1 MNNDAEAI
9 NQFLAWLL
17 QTPNPVSSQPSGTAS
32 GLTAGHDYINYI
44 DSLDHCDRDDLPDPI
59 DRTGTMELQPL
70 DPLDSEQIEALA
82 PSQFVPNQPES
93 GSFPFEESSLFNSG
107 ERPAVQDRFYS
118 LIKHRLR
125 AEIERNP
132 PRFPW
137 ETEALEY
144 EEQSEAVRACAPI
157 NAAPVWAAQLQA
169 LSLPVPMSDA
179 LLTQLFIHC
188 QSVVE
193 SSLKE
198 GAKLVQAVADLFPN
212 KSTALNQLAGLV
224 LTTPYRGGSVLP
236 QADSQPDYPSQSGF
250 PTHYDQATEPQQMAL
265 SLIAARTILDATTF
279 RLSVNQPKLER
290 QWQTAIGLLTLE
302 ADYTPQDSRV
312 RISGQLP
319 GQGSLYLK
327 GKLAAAIAQCANPG
341 ELSVELSQLEPNQT
355 YSLTVHLEDTD
366 QPPLVFAVCPVTE
379 N

>member
-1 MNNDAEAI
+1 MNNDSEAI

-17 QTPNPVSSQPSGTAS
+17 QNPNPVSSQPSGKAS
-32 GLTAGHDYINYI
+32 SLNAGQGYTDYI
-44 DSLDHCDRDDLPDPI
+44 DSEDYFDRPDQLDSIDP
-59 DRTGTMELQPL
+59 TGIMELQSL
-70 DPLDSEQIEALA
+70 DPLDSEPIEALL
-82 PSQFVPNQPES
+82 PDLIES
-93 GSFPFEESSLFNSG
+93 GSFPFEESSLFKSG

-144 EEQSEAVRACAPI
+144 EEQSEAAGVVAPAI
-157 NAAPVWAAQLQA
+157 AVPTAVWATQLQT
-169 LSLPVPMSDA
+169 LSLPVPMPDA

-193 SSLKE
+193 LSLKE
-198 GAKLVQAVADLFPN
+198 GTKLVQAVADLFPN
-212 KSTALNQLAGLV
+212 KSAVLNQLAGLV
-224 LTTPYRGGSVLP
+224 LTTPYRSGSWLP
-236 QADSQPDYPSQSGF
+236 QAGSQPGF
-250 PTHYDQATEPQQMAL
+250 PDHYDQATEPQQMAL
-265 SLIAARTILDATTF
+265 SLLVARTILDATTF
-279 RLSVNQPKLER
+279 RLSVDQPKLER

-302 ADYTPQDSRV
+302 AQYVPQENRV
-312 RISGQLP
+312 RICGQLP
-319 GQGSLYLK
+319 GQGSLHLK
-327 GKLAAAIAQCANPG
+327 GKLAEAIAQCVNAG

-355 YSLTVHLEDTD
+355 YSLTVQLQNTD

-379 N
+379 S

>member
-9 NQFLAWLL
+9 NKILAWLL
-17 QTPNPVSSQPSGTAS
+17 QTPNPVNPQPSGTAS
-32 GLTAGHDYINYI
+32 SPSAGQGYTNYI
-44 DSLDHCDRDDLPDPI
+44 DSNDYCDRPDQPDPI
-59 DRTGTMELQPL
+59 DPTGIMELQPL
-70 DPLDSEQIEALA
+70 DPLDSEQIEALL
-82 PSQFVPNQPES
+82 PNLIES

-137 ETEALEY
+137 ETEALDY
-144 EEQSEAVRACAPI
+144 EERSEAGATARATAASMPI
-157 NAAPVWAAQLQA
+157 WAAQLQA
-169 LSLPVPMSDA
+169 LSLPVPMPDA
-179 LLTQLFIHC
+179 LLAQLFTHC

-198 GAKLVQAVADLFPN
+198 GAKLVQSVAELFPN

-224 LTTPYRGGSVLP
+224 LTTPYRSGSLLP
-236 QADSQPDYPSQSGF
+236 QSDSQPGF
-250 PTHYDQATEPQQMAL
+250 PSHYDQATEPQQMAL

-279 RLSVNQPKLER
+279 RLSASQPKLER
-290 QWQTAIGLLTLE
+290 QWQTAIGMLTLE
-302 ADYTPQDSRV
+302 AQYVPQESRV

-327 GKLAAAIAQCANPG
+327 GKLAEAIAQCANAG

-355 YSLTVHLEDTD
+355 YSLTVNLENTD

-379 N
+379 S